1 MRHVNSLLLLTA
13 LAAAACTS
21 DPVNNTNSTGSG
33 FKAVNVA
40 GPGAITVKVDAVTV
54 FTGVGQG
61 LSTAFHG
68 VTQGTHT
75 IRIEQGFPT
84 TRATEEDINF
94 AVGDTLTIV
103 AIDTSGTLGTGVLTD
118 TGVVASSGH
127 SKLRVAHYASN
138 APAVDIWRTQPDF
151 ATPTKVMFPFPYGA
165 VSSYIESTP
174 GDWTVFVTPEGV
186 DSDTLVGLGPIPIG
200 DGESWTVYLADIAD
214 TLAMYGVRDR

>member
-1 MRHVNSLLLLTA
+1 MRHVNSLLLFAA
-13 LAAAACTS
+13 LAVAACSS
-21 DPVNNTNSTGSG
+21 DPVNNSNSTGSG

-40 GPGAITVKVDAVTV
+40 GPDAITVKVDAVTA

-68 VTQGTHT
+68 VTPGIHT
-75 IRIEQGFPT
+75 IRFEQGSPI

-94 AVGDTLTIV
+94 SVGDTLTIV
-103 AIDTSGTLGTGVLTD
+103 AIDTSGTLDTGVLTD

-127 SKLRVAHYASN
+127 SKLRVAHFAAN

-151 ATPTKVMFPFPYGA
+151 ATPTRVMFPFPYGA
-165 VSSYIESTP
+165 VSAYLESTP
-174 GDWTVFVTPEGV
+174 GDWTVFVTPEGQT
-186 DSDTLVGLGPIPIG
+186 DTLVGLGPIPIG
-200 DGESWTVYLADIAD
+200 DGESWTVYLTDIAD

>member
-1 MRHVNSLLLLTA
+1 MRHARSLLLLGA
-13 LAAAACTS
+13 LVAGACTS
-21 DPVNNTNSTGSG
+21 DPVNNSNSTGSG

-68 VTQGTHT
+68 VTPGSHT
-75 IRIEQGFPT
+75 IRIEQGMPT

-94 AVGDTLTIV
+94 AVGDTLTIA
-103 AIDTSGTLGTGVLTD
+103 AIDSSGNLGTGVLTD
-118 TGVVASSGH
+118 TGVVASPGH
-127 SKLRVAHYASN
+127 SKLRVAHYAAG
-138 APAVDIWRTQPDF
+138 APPVDIWRTQPDF
-151 ATPTKVMFPFPYGA
+151 ATPTRVMFPFPYLA

-174 GDWTVFVTPEGV
+174 GDWTVFVTPEGLT
-186 DSDTLVGLGPIPIG
+186 DTLVGLGPIPIG
-200 DGESWTVYLADIAD
+200 DGESWTVYLTDIAD